1 MSAKNQSL
9 RNGSDIWE
17 YDASQF
23 ADNMAIVAEIAEL
36 ENPEDYTIGAF
47 VGDECR
53 GMGKVVKD
61 GKMMISVAGK
71 SGETVSFRL
80 HNEYTGEFIP
90 LETEVRYSN
99 RLGSLKSP
107 LIITGSSITG
117 VSEITTDGNDG
128 ESYYDLSG
136 RKVEGNISTG
146 VYVVKTVKN
155 GQVIV
160 KKEIKR

>member
-1 MSAKNQSL
+1 
-9 RNGSDIWE
+9 
-17 YDASQF
+17 
-23 ADNMAIVAEIAEL
+23 MAIVAEIENL

-61 GKMMISVAGK
+61 GKMMINVAGQ
-71 SGETVSFRL
+71 SGEIVSFRL
-80 HNEYTGEFIP
+80 HNENTGEFIP
-90 LETEVRYSN
+90 LETEVHYSQ

-107 LIITGSSITG
+107 KIMTAPKLSGI
-117 VSEITTDGNDG
+117 SEITTDDNDE

-146 VYVVKTVKN
+146 IYIVKTVKN

-160 KKEIKR
+160 KKINKK

>member
-1 MSAKNQSL
+1 
-9 RNGSDIWE
+9 
-17 YDASQF
+17 
-23 ADNMAIVAEIAEL
+23 MAIVAEIAEL

-99 RLGSLKSP
+99 RIGSLKSP